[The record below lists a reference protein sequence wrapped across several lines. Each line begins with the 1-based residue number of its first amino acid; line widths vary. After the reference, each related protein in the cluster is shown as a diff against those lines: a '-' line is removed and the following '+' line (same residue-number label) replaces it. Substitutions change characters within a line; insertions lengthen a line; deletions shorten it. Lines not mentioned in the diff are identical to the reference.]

1 MGTDLKPL
9 IKAKEIRL
17 ESLAGKV
24 IAIDAYNALYQFL
37 ATIRGYTGEPLMDA
51 HGRVTSHLSGLFY
64 RSVNLLASGIKPVY
78 VFDGKPPALKHAELE
93 NRRRI
98 KEEALSKYEEAIQ
111 EGRLEDARK
120 YAQAT
125 SMLKDYMVSDAKRLL
140 TLMGIPYVEAP
151 SEGEATA
158 AYLTIAGLAYATA
171 SQDYDSLLFG
181 TRRLVRNLTIS
192 GRRKLPN
199 KNVYVDVNPEII
211 ELDELLRELGISREA
226 LVDVA
231 ILIGTDFNPDGFKG
245 IGAKKALQLIK
256 RYGRLEDIDVEG
268 LRDELK
274 MLDYNAIREVFLKP
288 EVAEPSN
295 VNITFREVDEQGITR
310 FLCDEH
316 NFSRDRVGNA
326 IKRLNEAIRVRSS
339 SLEQWFS

>member
-9 IKAKEIRL
+9 VKTKEIRL
-17 ESLAGKV
+17 ESLAGKA

-37 ATIRGYTGEPLMDA
+37 ATIRGYTGEPLMDS

-64 RSVNLLASGIKPVY
+64 RSINLLSVGLKPVY
-78 VFDGKPPALKHAELE
+78 VFDGKPPALKYAELE
-93 NRRRI
+93 SRRRS
-98 KEEALSKYEEAIQ
+98 KEEALARYEEALQ
-111 EGRLEDARK
+111 EGRLEDAKK

-125 SMLKDYMVSDAKRLL
+125 SMLKDYMVEDAKALL
-140 TLMGIPYVEAP
+140 ALMGIPYVEAP

-158 AYLTIAGLAYATA
+158 AHLTNIGVAYAVA

-181 TRRLVRNLTIS
+181 AKRLVRNLTIS
-192 GRRKLPN
+192 GRRKLPS
-199 KNVYVDVNPEII
+199 KNVFVDVKPEMI

-231 ILIGTDFNPDGFKG
+231 ILIGTDFNPEGFKG

-256 RYGRLEDIDVEG
+256 RYGRLEDIDVEA
-268 LRDELK
+268 LREELK
-274 MLDYNAIREVFLKP
+274 SIDYNAIREIFLRP
-288 EVAEPSN
+288 EVTES
-295 VNITFREVDEQGITR
+295 VRVEFKDVDEQGVIR

-326 IKRLNEAIRVRSS
+326 IKRLKEAMRVRSS
-339 SLEQWFS
+339 SLEQWFT

>member
-9 IKAKEIRL
+9 VKAREIRL
-17 ESLAGKV
+17 ENLAGKV
-24 IAIDAYNALYQFL
+24 IAVDAYNTLYQFL
-37 ATIRGYTGEPLMDA
+37 ATIRGYTGEPLMDS

-64 RSVNLLASGIKPVY
+64 RNANLLSTGVKPVY
-78 VFDGKPPALKHAELE
+78 VFDGRPPALKQAELE
-93 NRRRI
+93 SRRRS
-98 KEEALSKYEEAIQ
+98 KEEARARYEQALE

-125 SMLKDYMVSDAKRLL
+125 SMLRDYMIEGAKRLL
-140 TLMGIPYVEAP
+140 TLMGIPYIDAP

-158 AYLTIAGLAYATA
+158 AHMTITGSAYATA

-181 TRRLVRNLTIS
+181 ARRLVRNLAIS

-199 KNVYVDVNPEII
+199 RNVYIDVNPEVI
-211 ELDELLRELGISREA
+211 ELDEMLRDLGISREA

-245 IGAKKALQLIK
+245 IGAKKALQLIR

-274 MLDYNAIREVFLKP
+274 GIDYEAIRGIFLRP
-288 EVAEPSN
+288 EVAED
-295 VNITFREVDEQGITR
+295 VRIEFRDVDEQGIIG

-316 NFSRDRVGNA
+316 DFSRDRVSNT
-326 IKRLNEAIRVRSS
+326 IKRLKESMRARSS
-339 SLEQWFS
+339 SLEQWFT

>member
-24 IAIDAYNALYQFL
+24 IAVDAYNALYQFL

-64 RSVNLLASGIKPVY
+64 RNVNLLAAGIKPVY
-78 VFDGKPPALKHAELE
+78 VFDGKPPALKHAAIEI
-93 NRRRI
+93 RRRS
-98 KEEALSKYEEAIQ
+98 KEEALAKYEEALQ
-111 EGRLEDARK
+111 EGRLEDAKK

-125 SMLKDYMVSDAKRLL
+125 SMLKDYMVSDAKSLL
-140 TLMGIPYVEAP
+140 ALMGIPYVEAP

-158 AYLTIAGLAYATA
+158 AHLTTIGSAYATA

-181 TRRLVRNLTIS
+181 ARRLIRNLTIS

-199 KNVYVDVNPEII
+199 KNVYIDVNPEII

-256 RYGRLEDIDVEG
+256 KHGRLEDIDVEG

-274 MLDYNAIREVFLKP
+274 RIDYNAIREVFLRP
-288 EVAEPSN
+288 EVVGSDVRIEFKA
-295 VNITFREVDEQGITR
+295 VDEQGLIR

-316 NFSRDRVGNA
+316 NFSRDRVSNA
-326 IKRLNEAIRVRSS
+326 IKRLKETIRMRSS